1 MYREDAVMTEI
12 EATLKLLSQY
22 GAPLVI
28 TAGLLWFLFTRVPKW
43 FDKSNESQERVAK
56 AVESQSETMREHVEG
71 MKTVMTRSGL
81 HGKAGHKLA
90 TAAIKVANKYKIDSD
105 IIDDLKAARG
115 MLGPPD
121 HQKDEDE

>member
-1 MYREDAVMTEI
+1 MCLAEGAQLMTEI

-56 AVESQSETMREHVEG
+56 AVEQQSETMRDHVDG
-71 MKTVMTRSGL
+71 LKVVMTQSGL
-81 HGKAGHKLA
+81 YGEAGHRVVN
-90 TAAIKVANKYKIDSD
+90 AAIKAASKYDIPSDVIDE
-105 IIDDLKAARG
+105 LKAARA
-115 MLGPPD
+115 MLKPPRD
-121 HQKDEDE
+121 DQ

>member
-1 MYREDAVMTEI
+1 MQEI

-56 AVESQSETMREHVEG
+56 AVEQQSETMEEHCNAVKVIMER
-71 MKTVMTRSGL
+71 TGL
-81 HGKAGHKLA
+81 HGHAGHKVVN
-90 TAAIKVANKYKIDSD
+90 AAIKVASKFDIPSDVIDE
-105 IIDDLKAARG
+105 LKAARA
-115 MLGPPD
+115 MFKPSKPSD
-121 HQKDEDE
+121 SDE